1 MLRFYKL
8 ISTLL
13 HPIVIPTLGTLLFLS
28 ITPEVISIK
37 RQYLLLAI
45 VFIATYIVPLITLLV
60 LKTLGVIKSFKV
72 TTIKERKTPL
82 FSLLIVFYLLGKFF
96 YNIPVFEELGLL
108 FYGTTI
114 AIVVVYFLFFFN
126 IKTSLHIMSMGSV
139 IGFFLI
145 FGNLY
150 SISILPIV
158 VVLIFLTGVLAS
170 ARLHLKAHTPL
181 EISVGFFVGLFCQFT
196 IFYLL

>member
-1 MLRFYKL
+1 
-8 ISTLL
+8 
-13 HPIVIPTLGTLLFLS
+13 
-28 ITPEVISIK
+28 
-37 RQYLLLAI
+37 
-45 VFIATYIVPLITLLV
+45 
-60 LKTLGVIKSFKV
+60 
-72 TTIKERKTPL
+72 
-82 FSLLIVFYLLGKFF
+82 
-96 YNIPVFEELGLL
+96 
-108 FYGTTI
+108 
-114 AIVVVYFLFFFN
+114 
-126 IKTSLHIMSMGSV
+126 MGSV